1 MSNPYLTSR
10 QATSSCCGEVP
21 ANACVYS
28 CGTAVCC
35 NPQSNENTRENYENT
50 NCYPPFRT
58 IFDRDMQNKHSDC
71 CLPGKFDPC
80 FPQTTDQ
87 ETEKFILKGG
97 PGRFIPGRVAPSI
110 TLKLIPHEKN
120 VQDGDLNLPRAMR
133 SARERRVDSFNAQLD
148 CFAGSNDPRCRDV
161 EHFGRKRP
169 DGGIDGLGNLS
180 KRRSLGDAYTGH
192 SLCSIM

>member
-1 MSNPYLTSR
+1 MWNKEMGKFLSAYPYAHGPFAWNRVHCTRKRTPSIR
-10 QATSSCCGEVP
+10 FDVP
-21 ANACVYS
+21 HLHDNVFGCVYVM
-28 CGTAVCC
+28 VCS
-35 NPQSNENTRENYENT
+35 Q
-50 NCYPPFRT
+50 
-58 IFDRDMQNKHSDC
+58 
-71 CLPGKFDPC
+71 C

-87 ETEKFILKGG
+87 ETEKFRLKGG
-97 PGRFIPGRVAPSI
+97 PGRFIPGRVAPSM

-133 SARERRVDSFNAQLD
+133 AARERRVDSFNAQLD

-180 KRRSLGDAYTGH
+180 KRRSLSDAYTGH
-192 SLCSIM
+192 SLCSIMWIVWTNF